1 MGVLAEM
8 GVRVLD
14 STWKD
19 WGFGLGA
26 GGSGKQPR
34 TGRLAGRLGVR
45 ASGQGWDVWRAFKD
59 GTFELDMGALAG
71 RWEWEFW
78 IRHGRAGGSGWALA
92 GLWLGVRAGCQ
103 ERDVWQAFKDGTFEL
118 DMGALA
124 GRWGA
129 GRLNSAWRPEQ
140 VAGGQGAEG
149 LSGRES
155 SYSGRA
161 ASVSSKHL

>member
-71 RWEWEFW
+71 RW
-78 IRHGRAGGSGWALA
+78 
-92 GLWLGVRAGCQ
+92 
-103 ERDVWQAFKDGTFEL
+103 
-118 DMGALA
+118 
-124 GRWGA
+124 GA